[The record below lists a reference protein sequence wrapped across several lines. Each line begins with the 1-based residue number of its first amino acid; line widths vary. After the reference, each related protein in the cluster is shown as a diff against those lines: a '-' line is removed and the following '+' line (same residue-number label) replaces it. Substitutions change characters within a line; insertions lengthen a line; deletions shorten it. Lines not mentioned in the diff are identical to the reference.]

1 MFCSGKKEDGLF
13 LGLMVKSMLM
23 LRLKDLSAAVDVYS
37 DWIDACDAVKK
48 GGEAENVRPGRGSP
62 APLRSGGGVAAIAEE
77 EDDDLDG
84 FVENDEPE
92 GYDD

>member
-1 MFCSGKKEDGLF
+1 VLWT
-13 LGLMVKSMLM
+13 
-23 LRLKDLSAAVDVYS
+23 DLSAAVDVYS

-48 GGEAENVRPGRGSP
+48 GGEAENVRPGRAP
-62 APLRSGGGVAAIAEE
+62 APLRSGGGGVSAAIPEE
-77 EDDDLDG
+77 DDDDLDG